1 MLGDNVHAHV
11 KQAFGRLFFIIRA
24 VPCAGPHHAD
34 PGVGIDGTRAESKGV
49 DAADHFGNGKGR
61 HIADFVLPGHG
72 TGHHAGKI
80 TGLVHAAEIG
90 GHVFMRLVA
99 GTVHEGRL
107 RELSG
112 HFFHG
117 IHIAETGSHD
127 HIVSLAG
134 HVQKGPFGIRTFRN
148 GFHKGG
154 FHSGHG
160 VYGLAALIMGIGP
173 AFVSHRRNIDK
184 TNLERFVFPGFESL
198 STLGAVAKSS
208 HICSSTF
215 LF

>member
-1 MLGDNVHAHV
+1 
-11 KQAFGRLFFIIRA
+11 
-24 VPCAGPHHAD
+24 
-34 PGVGIDGTRAESKGV
+34 
-49 DAADHFGNGKGR
+49 
-61 HIADFVLPGHG
+61 
-72 TGHHAGKI
+72 
-80 TGLVHAAEIG
+80 
-90 GHVFMRLVA
+90 MRLVA

-184 TNLERFVFPGFESL
+184 TNLERFVFPGRGTAAQRRQRQAAQRGQRGPGFDSPKHENL
-198 STLGAVAKSS
+198 LAKK
-208 HICSSTF
+208 
-215 LF
+215 